1 MHFLK
6 SSVGRK
12 IVMALTGVLMVLF
25 TIAHMAGNSL
35 LYFGYDA
42 FNAYAAG
49 LNRLFPLLWTFR
61 FALMTVFLVHVF
73 LGIQITLE
81 NRAAQP
87 AAYAVKQTVCST
99 FESRN
104 MIWTGLLVGGFVIF
118 HLLHFTVHLIN
129 HNLSSAIFKDA
140 AGRPDVYRMV
150 VINFELPNIS
160 LVYVLAMAALFLH
173 LSHGVQG
180 LFQTLGLNSEK
191 TFPLV
196 KKGGYLTALVIFS
209 GFVLVPVIIY
219 LGVVR

>member
-1 MHFLK
+1 MQFLK
-6 SSVGRK
+6 GPVGRK
-12 IVMALTGVLMVLF
+12 ILMALTGLSMVLF
-25 TIAHMAGNSL
+25 AAAHMAGNSL
-35 LYFGYDA
+35 LYFGYDT

-49 LNRLFPLLWTFR
+49 LQGLFPVIWPLRLVLL
-61 FALMTVFLVHVF
+61 AVFLVHVF

-87 AAYAVKQTVCST
+87 VAYAVKQTVCST

-104 MIWTGLLVGGFVIF
+104 MIWTGLLVGGFVVF
-118 HLLHFTVHLIN
+118 HLLHYTMHVIH
-129 HNLSSAIFKDA
+129 HNLSSAVFKDA

-150 VINFELPNIS
+150 VLNFARPDIS

-173 LSHGVQG
+173 LTHGVQS

-196 KKGGYLTALVIFS
+196 KKGGYLTALAIFA
-209 GFVLVPVIIY
+209 GFVLVPVVIY